1 MNRELRRISLVVGS
15 MFLALFLSATNL
27 QVISAESLSA
37 DPRNVRAIYDGY
49 ETKRGAILVDSQPI
63 AESTPSDD
71 AFNYTR
77 EYNSDMYSAV
87 TGFYSYYQGA
97 TGLESSAN
105 DYLNGKNSAQFFER
119 LNSLFSGNPLSGAS
133 IELTIDPNLQ
143 RVAYDAMG
151 NKTGAVIAI
160 EPSSGNILAMVSTPG
175 FNSNKLAVHNGTKAQ
190 ANYNSLLEAPG
201 DPLINKA
208 IGGSLYTPGSVFKLV
223 VAAAALESGEY
234 TPETEL
240 PNPRSYTLP
249 NTSTKISN
257 AGNSTCGGKATVSL
271 LDAMRL
277 SCNVPFAAL
286 GVELGQDRIR
296 KMAKD
301 FGFGTSFRIPTVAT
315 ASTYPDNMD
324 EAQTA
329 LTAFGQ
335 FDVRVTPLQMAL
347 ITAAIANGGKQMN
360 PQLIENVQSSNLAL
374 LNQTRPSEFG
384 SPISKETAD
393 GLKRMMIAA
402 VSNGVSGNAGVSGTV
417 VAGKTGTAQNG
428 TDDPYTLWFAGF
440 APAENPQV
448 VVVVMVANGGGM
460 GQNGSGNFLAAPIA
474 KKVIQAVINR

>member
-1 MNRELRRISLVVGS
+1 

-49 ETKRGAILVDSQPI
+49 QTKRGAILVDSQPI
-63 AESTPSDD
+63 AESTPSSD

-77 EYNSDMYSAV
+77 EYDSDIYSAV

-119 LNSLFSGNPLSGAS
+119 LNSLFSGNPLTGAS
-133 IELTIDPNLQ
+133 IELTIDPKLQ
-143 RVAYDAMG
+143 KVAHDAMG

-160 EPSSGNILAMVSTPG
+160 EPATGNILAMVSTPG
-175 FNSNKLAVHNGTKAQ
+175 FNADKLSVHNGTKAQ
-190 ANYNSLLEAPG
+190 TNYNALLEAPG

-223 VAAAALESGEY
+223 VAAAALESGDY
-234 TPETEL
+234 TPESEL
-240 PNPRSYTLP
+240 PNPRTYTLP
-249 NTSTKISN
+249 NTTTKISN
-257 AGNSTCGGKATVSL
+257 AGRSNCGGEETVSL
-271 LDAMRL
+271 LDAMKL
-277 SCNVPFAAL
+277 SCNIPFAAL

-296 KMAKD
+296 KMANA

-315 ASTYPDNMD
+315 ASTYPENMD
-324 EAQTA
+324 DAQTA

-360 PQLIENVQSSNLAL
+360 PHLIENVQSSNLAL

-402 VSNGVSGNAGVSGTV
+402 VASGVSGNAAVSGAV

-428 TDDPYTLWFAGF
+428 TKDPYTLWFAGF
-440 APAENPQV
+440 APADNPQV
-448 VVVVMVANGGGM
+448 AVVVMIADGGGM
-460 GQNGSGNFLAAPIA
+460 GQNGSGNILAAPIA
-474 KKVIQAVINR
+474 KKVLQAVISR